1 MAVCAVASQASL
13 SNQSKVCFV
22 ILVPNWIARPLR
34 QHQLL
39 AMCICTWDAMLQ
51 CYTRC
56 NQAPLVCRCRSTGAY
71 VGPAALCCN
80 CTDMHCS
87 TQAYAGMDTCG
98 RPCSSMS
105 CCGATLTKISRMLRA
120 SDRPWQ
126 SKQAICAL
134 TFTVV
139 SVVTILEGAS
149 SCTGASSM
157 SSSSSSASCPPASH

>member
-1 MAVCAVASQASL
+1 MAVCAVASQPSL

-71 VGPAALCCN
+71 VDPAALCCN

-105 CCGATLTKISRMLRA
+105 CCGATLTKISRM
-120 SDRPWQ
+120 PWQ